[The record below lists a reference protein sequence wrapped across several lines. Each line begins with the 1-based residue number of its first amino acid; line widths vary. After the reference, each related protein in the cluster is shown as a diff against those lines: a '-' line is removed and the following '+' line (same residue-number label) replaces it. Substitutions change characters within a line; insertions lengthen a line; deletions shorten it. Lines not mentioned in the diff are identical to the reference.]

1 MDAQKSLA
9 DAIKMIGRSMPV
21 GMEVL
26 FSREPDDPGASMVI
40 VEPNGNSTEYRFLRS
55 EPMADFAVGRLKLES
70 QIEVVLRDLLASIE
84 LHTDCMTGEIDS
96 AAIADQVEA
105 AETLLGDLWEAD
117 ESHPANQVNFQPA
130 TVSYQNGSLGESVD
144 DQAVT
149 K

>member
-9 DAIKMIGRSMPV
+9 EAIKVVGRTMPV

-26 FSREPDDPGASMVI
+26 FSREPGDPGASMVI
-40 VEPNGNSTEYRFLRS
+40 VEPNGNSTEYRFLKS

-70 QIEVVLRDLLASIE
+70 QLEMALRDLLASIE

-105 AETLLGDLWEAD
+105 AETLLGQSWEVD
-117 ESHPANQVNFQPA
+117 ESHPANAVTSQPA
-130 TVSYQNGSLGESVD
+130 TVSYPAGSLGEPLD
-144 DQAVT
+144 DQAWLS
-149 K
+149 